1 MWDHFVNLIIAT
13 TLILLGFGGFLL
25 FDSMGHTAAFQLP
38 EVIGGAFLL
47 ALGLIL
53 LFSQAKRTVRWFNRG
68 VRAGD
73 HRDLWP

>member
-1 MWDHFVNLIIAT
+1 MWDHFVNLIIGI

-25 FDSMGHTAAFQLP
+25 FDSIAHTAPFQLP

-53 LFSQAKRTVRWFNRG
+53 LFSQAKRTVRWISRS
-68 VRAGD
+68 VRAED
-73 HRDLWP
+73 HRDFWP